1 MMVNIFKDEIK
12 NTRFILTVMAVSLLA
27 LFGVAIIVIIVARPN
42 IKISEGLLGLLTTIL
57 GAVIA
62 IVSVAYN
69 SHFKAQEQAATA
81 RIDKEVREEVCV
93 DTIARRD
100 TIARDAT
107 ADANPKTE
115 DGGNKATTA
124 SL

>member
-1 MMVNIFKDEIK
+1 MIIMFNIFTEEIK

-27 LFGVAIIVIIVARPN
+27 LFGVAIIAIIVYRPD

-69 SHFKAQEQAATA
+69 SHFKAQERAAIVREAQVFREEGCEDSEVNLGSTDRDRAAT
-81 RIDKEVREEVCV
+81 V
-93 DTIARRD
+93 
-100 TIARDAT
+100 
-107 ADANPKTE
+107 NPNAE
-115 DGGNKATTA
+115 D
-124 SL
+124 S

>member
-1 MMVNIFKDEIK
+1 MFNIFTEEIK

-27 LFGVAIIVIIVARPN
+27 LFGVAIIAIIVYRPDV
-42 IKISEGLLGLLTTIL
+42 KISEGLLGLLTTIL

-81 RIDKEVREEVCV
+81 REAQLASDEICDSRSVILG
-93 DTIARRD
+93 DTKVNRTVTVSPNA
-100 TIARDAT
+100 
-107 ADANPKTE
+107 E
-115 DGGNKATTA
+115 D
-124 SL
+124 S

>member
-1 MMVNIFKDEIK
+1 MFNIFTEEIK

-27 LFGVAIIVIIVARPN
+27 LFGIAIIAIIVYRPD

-69 SHFKAQEQAATA
+69 SHFKAQERAAIVREAQVSREDSCGDIEVTLGNTEVDRAAT
-81 RIDKEVREEVCV
+81 V
-93 DTIARRD
+93 
-100 TIARDAT
+100 
-107 ADANPKTE
+107 NPKTE
-115 DGGNKATTA
+115 D
-124 SL
+124 S

>member
-1 MMVNIFKDEIK
+1 MFNIFTEEIK

-27 LFGVAIIVIIVARPN
+27 LFGVAIIAIIVYRPD

-69 SHFKAQEQAATA
+69 SHFKAQERAAIVREAHQESREESCEDSEVNLGNTDRDGAAT
-81 RIDKEVREEVCV
+81 V
-93 DTIARRD
+93 
-100 TIARDAT
+100 
-107 ADANPKTE
+107 NPKTE
-115 DGGNKATTA
+115 D
-124 SL
+124 S

>member
-1 MMVNIFKDEIK
+1 MMFNIFREEIK
-12 NTRFILTVMAVSLLA
+12 NTRFILTVLAVGLLA
-27 LFGVAIIVIIVARPN
+27 LFGVAIIVVIVA
-42 IKISEGLLGLLTTIL
+42 KVDISEGLMGLLTTIL

-69 SHFKAQEQAATA
+69 SHFKAQEEAATA
-81 RIDKEVREEVCV
+81 RVAKEAREEVCS
-93 DTIARRD
+93 D